1 MIIYILPS
9 ILSSKSNYTTKSAQL
24 IEYNIKNIF
33 PENQAQTL
41 IEELVTDFSLNNQ
54 N

>member
-9 ILSSKSNYTTKSAQL
+9 ILSSKNNYTTKSAQL

-33 PENQAQTL
+33 LKKSYTKYGGETSSRL
-41 IEELVTDFSLNNQ
+41 FFK
-54 N
+54 